1 VKTIRSIPL
10 ELKGVFHKF
19 DIRGEIILPFAG
31 FENESG
37 FIEIGETPLILAIP
51 LLVV

>member
-10 ELKGVFHKF
+10 ELKGVFQKF

-31 FENESG
+31 LKMNQDL
-37 FIEIGETPLILAIP
+37 IEIGETPLIRAIP